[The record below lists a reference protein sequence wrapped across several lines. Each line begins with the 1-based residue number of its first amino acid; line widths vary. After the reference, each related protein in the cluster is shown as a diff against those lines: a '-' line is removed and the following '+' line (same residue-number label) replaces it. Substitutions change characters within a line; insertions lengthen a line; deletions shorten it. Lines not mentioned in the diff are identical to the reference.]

1 MSEKLP
7 KTIRIGHDL
16 TNFNEWWWHLGSG
29 MRPEHGEDGE
39 EHVRRV
45 SEYVWEFAHRQG
57 QRKAQDRIRR
67 LEDYIR
73 RYRYNPSL
81 PDRDLENARQKF
93 IDKLLEEF
101 K

>member
-1 MSEKLP
+1 MSENATDCLIKEAGWQLE
-7 KTIRIGHDL
+7 KFDSVSHSIA
-16 TNFNEWWWHLGSG
+16 NELISCT
-29 MRPEHGEDGE
+29 RN
-39 EHVRRV
+39 
-45 SEYVWEFAHRQG
+45 Q
-57 QRKAQDRIRR
+57 QDRIRR

-93 IDKLLEEF
+93 IDKLLEES